1 MITYNLFS
9 GAAAGITKL
18 QQTYQL
24 NLKELSENGLIQ
36 YTDSNGQKRSFAS
49 QERLTSVDFSTLAF
63 KAKMNKDYATSIIFL
78 REALRLMPKEE
89 GSVRAQTKEVK
100 KRTLKLKK
108 DLVQLNNGYLSKWQV
123 RAEKDFIVL
132 PYMIDESLKKKKKQP
147 KFVTDQVLEDHPFV
161 SQKNVDPNANVKDDF
176 FAEVCRRGQ
185 LMARKWPSKNPLSCR
200 FLHHADP
207 YLKLGPFK
215 EEFIS
220 EVPYAVVF
228 HDILSQL
235 EMDHLIESARPELS
249 MTRAS
254 QVNSHLLAAH
264 EYKVGN
270 KRKIVA
276 KTVQAWLDDVI
287 WPEYEDYAGRN
298 YSEMKDQILWKMV
311 KKIELATQL
320 QTQTHHS
327 STRIQV
333 TNYGLGGLCET
344 HVDPHGY
351 IEGADVPPER
361 EYLKLTGDMMGT
373 FMAWLTDTTAGGGTA
388 YIYPGVEGVIMPEK
402 GAAAFWYDL
411 FANGFRDGASEH
423 GGCPVLKGSKWILNK
438 WMYYYDNYQKFPCK
452 LDYQE
457 FFDAPNSSH
466 YFK

>member
-1 MITYNLFS
+1 M
-9 GAAAGITKL
+9 
-18 QQTYQL
+18 
-24 NLKELSENGLIQ
+24 
-36 YTDSNGQKRSFAS
+36 
-49 QERLTSVDFSTLAF
+49 DFSTLAM
-63 KAKMNKDYATSIIFL
+63 KAKMNKDYATAIIFL

-89 GSVRAQTKEVK
+89 GSIRAQTKEVK

-108 DLVQLNNGYLSKWQV
+108 DLAQLNNGYLSKWQV

-132 PYMIDESLKKKKKQP
+132 PYMIDENLKKKKKQP

-161 SQKNVDPNANVKDDF
+161 SQRKNADPMANVKDDF

-185 LMARKWPSKNPLSCR
+185 IMPRFDPNRQNSLNCR

-215 EEFIS
+215 EEYIS
-220 EVPYAVVF
+220 VVPYAVVF
-228 HDILSQL
+228 HDILSQF

-249 MTRAS
+249 MTRSS
-254 QVNSHLLAAH
+254 QINSHVLAEH
-264 EYKVGN
+264 EYKHGN
-270 KRKIVA
+270 KRRTVA
-276 KTVQAWLDDVI
+276 KTVQAWLTDVI
-287 WPEYEDYAGRN
+287 WPDYFDDNFDDNYAGRN
-298 YSEMKDQILWKMV
+298 FLEMKDPILWNLL

-320 QTQTHHS
+320 QTQSHYSASRTQ
-327 STRIQV
+327 I

-351 IEGADVPPER
+351 LEGAHVPPER
-361 EYLKLTGDMMGT
+361 EYLKLTGDMLGT
-373 FMAWLTDTTAGGGTA
+373 FMAWLEDTPAGGGTA
-388 YIYPGVEGVIMPEK
+388 YICPGVEGVVMPEK

-411 FANGFRDGASEH
+411 FANGNRDGASEH

-438 WMYYYDNYQKFPCK
+438 WMYYFDNYKKFPCQ
-452 LDYQE
+452 LDQMASY
-457 FFDAPNSSH
+457 DAPNAEH